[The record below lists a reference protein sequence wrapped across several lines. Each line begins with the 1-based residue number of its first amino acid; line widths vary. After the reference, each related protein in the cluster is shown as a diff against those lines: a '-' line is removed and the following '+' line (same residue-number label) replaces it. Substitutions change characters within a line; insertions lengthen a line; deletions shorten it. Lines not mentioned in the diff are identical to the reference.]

1 MSAGVPIEPGATGSS
16 LEPGAAEDAPVET
29 DAVEGTST
37 PSGIVGRFSGTT
49 AWARNLEAPL
59 RDFLRTET
67 GSAAFLLT
75 GAVAA
80 LVWANV
86 GSSYERVWTTSLSVL
101 IGGAGVTLD
110 LREWVNSG
118 LMTLFFFVVGLEA
131 RREFDLGDLR
141 DRRRLMLP
149 VAAGVG
155 GMIVPV
161 AIFLLVVGAHAPT
174 GAWGTAMSTDTAFAL
189 GMLALVGRRFPQSL
203 RAFLLTVAVVDD
215 LVALI
220 VIAVAF
226 TSSLHVVA
234 LAVGVGAFAVM
245 LVFRARAVHN
255 GGVYLVLG
263 LVAWVAVLK
272 SGIDPIV
279 VGLAMGL
286 LTIAFPAARADLEQ
300 ATDLFRLFREQ
311 PTSEQ
316 AASARAGLRQTI
328 SPNERWTQMFHPFTS
343 YAVVPLFALANAGFA
358 ISGSFLVHAYGS
370 AITLGVLIAYLI
382 GKPIGIGGAA
392 AIVTRASR
400 GRIHLPVGWASV
412 LGGGAIAGIGFTVSL
427 LIATLAFTGRDL
439 SEAKL
444 GVLTT
449 LIGAPLVTCAIQ
461 EVTRRMPKRMR
472 LQALVGTADTIVD
485 LAVPVDPERDHIRG
499 PHEAEVTL
507 LEYGDLECPYC
518 GQAEPVVREL
528 LASVGD
534 LRYVWRHLPLS
545 DVHPQ
550 AQLAAEATEAA
561 ALQGRFWEMHDRLLA
576 HQDELRIRQIM
587 EHAEAIGLDMDKFKA
602 AMKKRKGAGHI
613 AEDVESA
620 DLSGV
625 SGTPTFFINGHRHQG
640 AYDLATLTKAV
651 KLARVRVALRT

>member
-1 MSAGVPIEPGATGSS
+1 VSEALPPTPIEPGADDSVDVGS
-16 LEPGAAEDAPVET
+16 PGVASAIA
-29 DAVEGTST
+29 
-37 PSGIVGRFSGTT
+37 GRFSGTT

-67 GSAAFLLT
+67 GSAAFLLV

-80 LVWANV
+80 LVWANI
-86 GSSYERVWTTSLSVL
+86 GTSYERVWTTSLSVL
-101 IGGAGVTLD
+101 IGGSGVELD
-110 LREWVNSG
+110 LRHWVNSG

-149 VAAGVG
+149 VAAGLV

-161 AIFLLVVGAHAPT
+161 AIFLAIAGAHAPT

-189 GMLALVGRRFPQSL
+189 GMLALVGRRFPNSL
-203 RAFLLTVAVVDD
+203 RAFMLTVSVVDD
-215 LVALI
+215 LVALV

-226 TSSLHVVA
+226 TTSLQLMP
-234 LAVGVGAFAVM
+234 LAVGLAAFGLI
-245 LVFRARAVHN
+245 LVARGRGVHN
-255 GGVYLVLG
+255 GGVYLALG
-263 LVAWVAVLK
+263 VVAWVAVLK

-343 YAVVPLFALANAGFA
+343 YIVVPLFALANAGFA
-358 ISGSFLVHAYGS
+358 INASFLVHAYGS
-370 AITLGVLIAYLI
+370 SITLGLLIAYLI
-382 GKPIGIGGAA
+382 GKPIGISGGAA
-392 AIVTRASR
+392 IVSRMSR
-400 GRIHLPVGWASV
+400 GRVRLPIGWASL

-427 LIATLAFTGRDL
+427 LVASLAFHGQAL

-449 LIGAPLVTCAIQ
+449 LIGAPLVTCVVQGVIS
-461 EVTRRMPKRMR
+461 RLPKRIR
-472 LQALVGTADTIVD
+472 LQALIGSADTIVD

-499 PHEAEVTL
+499 PTESEVTL

-518 GQAEPVVREL
+518 GQAESVIREL
-528 LASVGD
+528 LAEVGD
-534 LRYVWRHLPLS
+534 VRYVWRHLPLS

-561 ALQGRFWEMHDRLLA
+561 ALQDRFWEMHDRLIT
-576 HQDELRIRQIM
+576 HQDELKIRQIL
-587 EHAEAIGLDMDKFKA
+587 EHAEAIGLDMEQFRA
-602 AMKKRKGAGHI
+602 AIHKRKGAGHI
-613 AEDVESA
+613 AEDVDSA

-625 SGTPTFFINGHRHQG
+625 SGTPSFFINGHRHQG
-640 AYDLATLTKAV
+640 AYDVDTLTKAV
-651 KLARVRVALRT
+651 KLARARAVLQT